1 MNIDAIIDSLSEE
14 SAILLDESF
23 SECSIALIDAIKSEH
38 FDLPFWFTNYYH
50 ESWEYQ
56 FKRYVQGEKEI
67 IQLFRYS
74 FFVDACRLLA
84 CLNTVSPLSERAY
97 EKLKRISKTTYCANK
112 RLKKA
117 KITENKFHSIE
128 SFYRESLIGF
138 FAIALENKWNKEC
151 LYLLKEELFGLN
163 PDEVLD
169 ILHLYTYKD
178 GRLDIN
184 KQLDCLNKK
193 AQSLDYEVLR
203 SIEQPLYEYIYE
215 HKTKTSLINARIAL
229 VLMKDIFCKENK
241 EALNKALEGHISDE
255 KRLRDYIEYFSS
267 PEFMEQLDG
276 MKIEDATEENV
287 FGDFD
292 KVFNLFTFSIYKP
305 YQVKEMDEL
314 EIELKLEKLHSVFR
328 NYRDPVDVHGW
339 NLFDIEDIHDVVE
352 SLMENRSFSAAVEKT
367 FQFDKNKQR
376 QLLTN
381 FLQDGLFVKK
391 AGLISLPGKKD
402 LELLCDSII
411 ENKEIMRN
419 LLTSEAILSGFALQ
433 RKNSS
438 PSDHFNDIYGDFTS
452 FVVGYIKGMERY
464 LKEVLVQCFPSSICD
479 TKDMGVTIK
488 GNYVQFDKPYDELT
502 ADDIS
507 HKTVKQGRTY
517 GISLTVA
524 SSFFCLK
531 HNYLNGN
538 IPKGNELFDSTGENF
553 NDSWIQKVRNG
564 YLHVDPVKTIERALE
579 IRKETSFW
587 LGYCIFNLKQYP
599 LKK

>member
-1 MNIDAIIDSLSEE
+1 MNIDAMINSLSEE

-23 SECSIALIDAIKSEH
+23 SECSIALIEAIDSERL
-38 FDLPFWFTNYYH
+38 DLPYGFKTGYFKM
-50 ESWEYQ
+50 WEEPLG
-56 FKRYVQGEKEI
+56 KHCKDEEEI
-67 IQLFRYS
+67 VQLFRYG

-84 CLNTVSPLSERAY
+84 CLNTVSPLIKSAY
-97 EKLKRISKTTYCANK
+97 EKLKRISKTAYCANK
-112 RLKKA
+112 GLKKA
-117 KITENKFHSIE
+117 QVSANKIFSIE

-169 ILHLYTYKD
+169 ILNLYTYKD

-184 KQLDCLNKK
+184 KQLDCLNNK

-215 HKTKTSLINARIAL
+215 HKTKTSLINSRIAL

-292 KVFNLFTFSIYKP
+292 KVFNLFTFSTYKQ
-305 YQVKEMDEL
+305 YQVKDIDEP
-314 EIELKLEKLHSVFR
+314 EIELKLEKLRSIFI
-328 NYRDPVDVHGW
+328 NYLNPVDIHGW
-339 NLFDIEDIHDVVE
+339 NLSDIEDIHDVIE
-352 SLMENRSFSAAVEKT
+352 SLIENRTFSAAVEKT

-381 FLQDGLFVKK
+381 FLQDGLSVKK
-391 AGLISLPGKKD
+391 AGLISLPDKKD

-411 ENKEIMRN
+411 ENKEVMRN

-464 LKEVLVQCFPSSICD
+464 LKEVLVQYFPSSICD

-538 IPKGNELFDSTGENF
+538 MPEGNELFDSTGENF
-553 NDSWIQKVRNG
+553 NDSWIQRVRNG